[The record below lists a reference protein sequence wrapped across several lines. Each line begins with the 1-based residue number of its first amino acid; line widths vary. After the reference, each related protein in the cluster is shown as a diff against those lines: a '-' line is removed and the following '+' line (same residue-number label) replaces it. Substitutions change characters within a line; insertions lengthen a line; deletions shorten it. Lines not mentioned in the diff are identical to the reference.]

1 MKMNNDLTLA
11 QGKGTQALVIG
22 GGIAGLLTARV
33 LSDYYEQILV
43 VDRDVFPEQP
53 QLRAGTPQAFHS
65 HRMLPS
71 GNMIRER
78 LFPDYIDALL
88 AEGAYPTQNKEGH
101 ITTPHG
107 SLVMRQP
114 GKGVSCSRALLEWNL
129 RRRVHALPN
138 VRFLP
143 SQEVI
148 GLEISPDRDR
158 ITGVSL
164 RERGHLERQTTITAD
179 LVIDASGRSS
189 KLPSWLQELGY
200 TLPET
205 GEVRG
210 DLGYSTR
217 HYQAPP
223 HSARNWGVIMAEG
236 SPSTGTLTAALSPKE
251 NNILHLLVW
260 GAGGHYPPT
269 DADHFEEGLKHLS
282 SPDIVNALQEAEPLG
297 PPRGYRIPACIRQH
311 YEQMEDWPT
320 GLLVVGDALCHFDPV
335 YGQGMTVAAI
345 EAETLATCL
354 REQQSH
360 PQPHF
365 ERRTLQRMQEATHPA
380 WWLSAIADLRWSGVT
395 YVGQEPPQGVE
406 LVHRYLDLYL
416 DYATEHPLELASNGK
431 RDLSSPQPA
440 YAKYFLMNVLVV
452 PPPVVFNATTFALL
466 LEAEASSEEPHRSH
480 ELTQDSHLPLAEILA
495 EVLPSFSL
503 AFEAPAALAAA

>member
-1 MKMNNDLTLA
+1 MKNDSTLA

-65 HRMLPS
+65 HRMLPR
-71 GNMIRER
+71 GNMILER
-78 LFPDYIDALL
+78 LFPDYIDELL
-88 AEGAYPTQNKEGH
+88 AEGGYPVQNKESI

-114 GKGVSCSRALLEWNL
+114 GKGVSCSRALLEWDL
-129 RRRVHALPN
+129 RRRVQALPN

-148 GLEISPDRDR
+148 GLEVSPDRDR
-158 ITGVSL
+158 ITGVLL
-164 RERGHLERQTTITAD
+164 RERGHLERQTTITAE

-189 KLPSWLQELGY
+189 KLASWLQELGY

-205 GEVRG
+205 GQVRG

-223 HSARNWGVIMAEG
+223 DFAGNWSVIMAEG
-236 SPSTGTLTAALSPKE
+236 SPSKGTFTAALSPKE

-269 DADHFEEGLKHLS
+269 DADQFEEALTHLN
-282 SPDIVNALQEAEPLG
+282 SPDLTDALQGAEPLG
-297 PPRGYRIPACIRQH
+297 PPRGYRIPVCIRQH

-320 GLLVVGDALCHFDPV
+320 GLLAIGDAFCHFDPV
-335 YGQGMTVAAI
+335 YGQGMTVAAM

-360 PQPHF
+360 PQAHF
-365 ERRTLQRMQEATHPA
+365 ERRTLQRMQEATYSA

-395 YVGQEPPQGVE
+395 YVGQEPPQGIE
-406 LVHRYLDLYL
+406 LVHTYLDLYL
-416 DYATEHPLELASNGK
+416 DYATEHPLEPASNGK
-431 RDLSSPQPA
+431 PDLSSPQPTRV
-440 YAKYFLMNVLVV
+440 KYFLMNGQVI
-452 PPPVVFNATTFALL
+452 PPQVVFNATTFALL
-466 LEAEASSEEPHRSH
+466 LEAEASSEEPQRLH
-480 ELTQDSHLPLAEILA
+480 ELTQDYHLPLAEVLA